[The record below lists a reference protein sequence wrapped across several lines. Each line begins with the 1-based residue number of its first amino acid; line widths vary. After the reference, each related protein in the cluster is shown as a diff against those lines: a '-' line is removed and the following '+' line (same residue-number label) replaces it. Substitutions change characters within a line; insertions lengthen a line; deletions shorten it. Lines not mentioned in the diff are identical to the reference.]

1 MFPLVPMTLGDL
13 FDRTFRLLGRTI
25 GRSSII
31 ALILLA
37 PTALLFSFSLS
48 SLFNSLIS
56 LAQGP
61 YDMQAPDMNHLAG
74 IFGSLALMGG
84 TGLLFGLASLAAQ
97 LGITYVGCAEF
108 TGKPVTWEESLRKG
122 IGIAFVRAIGVS
134 ILMGLAFIA
143 ILIVPYLLIIGGLA
157 AESSALAGTGII
169 LLLGALGVVLYLAFK
184 WNFVYQTI
192 VFEDTPVMDSFRRSW
207 DLVAGNWWRVFGI
220 MLLFSILIDFAIS
233 LVLTPLTLIVLW
245 DFFTEY
251 FRLLGGIASGES
263 DPQAF
268 LQVFKTL
275 GPGLGILI
283 AADAVLTALVTPL
296 YSVALFFDLRARKGE
311 FPGNQ
316 ASSSSSIPV
325 PLVPLA

>member
-1 MFPLVPMTLGDL
+1 
-13 FDRTFRLLGRTI
+13 
-25 GRSSII
+25 
-31 ALILLA
+31 
-37 PTALLFSFSLS
+37 
-48 SLFNSLIS
+48 
-56 LAQGP
+56 
-61 YDMQAPDMNHLAG
+61 
-74 IFGSLALMGG
+74 
-84 TGLLFGLASLAAQ
+84 
-97 LGITYVGCAEF
+97 
-108 TGKPVTWEESLRKG
+108 
-122 IGIAFVRAIGVS
+122 
-134 ILMGLAFIA
+134 
-143 ILIVPYLLIIGGLA
+143 
-157 AESSALAGTGII
+157 
-169 LLLGALGVVLYLAFK
+169 
-184 WNFVYQTI
+184 
-192 VFEDTPVMDSFRRSW
+192 
-207 DLVAGNWWRVFGI
+207 